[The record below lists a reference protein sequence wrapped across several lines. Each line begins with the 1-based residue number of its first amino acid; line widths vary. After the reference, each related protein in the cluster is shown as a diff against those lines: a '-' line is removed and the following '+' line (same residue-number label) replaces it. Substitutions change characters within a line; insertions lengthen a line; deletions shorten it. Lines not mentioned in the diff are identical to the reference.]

1 MKALIYLT
9 LKKIKNGILEYIR
22 TPSKLIPALILIAIM
37 GGSAF
42 TASSHSI
49 THYTRDITELYA
61 MVFGLY
67 SVIFVLISK
76 NGFHNGASMFT
87 MQDVNLIFTSPLK
100 QNTVL
105 SFGLV
110 QQLGR
115 SLMLGFFILFQSG
128 TVCATYGVGFET
140 LIYILIGYGVT
151 VFLAQMTAM
160 VIYSFTS
167 SDEKKHRAVKSAYT
181 AIIGAFVAYALYL
194 AYSAGGLN
202 LQNIIAVTQTPIAR
216 VFPVSGMVSLAVCG
230 AIDGRV
236 QHILFGIGYCVAFWM
251 IYRLAI
257 KFINGDYYEDVL
269 KSTEVSFSA
278 IAARKEGK
286 ASENAPKNI
295 KTGKIG
301 LTKGKGA
308 SAIAYKHKIE
318 NRRSRTF
325 ILSTASLVVVAF
337 TIVTAFVF
345 RSQPIAV
352 FGMSIYMMTMTIVT
366 GRWAKELGYPY
377 IYMIP
382 ESSYKK
388 LLYMIKGEIPTTILE
403 SILCC
408 VPLYFICDLS
418 IDETAGMVIG
428 RISFAFL
435 LITVNLLL
443 QRLFRESD
451 KKRFAVLFYFILV
464 MIFSMPGI
472 ITAVA
477 VMVFLPFYLGLALI
491 SMAIVNTIVALILA
505 FCCRK
510 ILERV

>member
-22 TPSKLIPALILIAIM
+22 TPSKLIPAIILIAVM
-37 GGSAF
+37 AGSAF
-42 TASSHSI
+42 TASSHTG

-61 MVFGLY
+61 MIFGLY
-67 SVIFVLISK
+67 SLIFVLISK

-105 SFGLV
+105 SFGLM

-128 TVCATYGVGFET
+128 TVCTTYAVGFET
-140 LIYILIGYGVT
+140 LVYILIGYGVT
-151 VFLAQMTAM
+151 VFLSQMLAM

-167 SDEKKHRAVKSAYT
+167 SDEKKHKAVKSAYT
-181 AIIGAFVAYALYL
+181 AVIVAFIAYALYL
-194 AYSAGGLN
+194 AYNNGGLN
-202 LQNIIAVTQTPIAR
+202 LENIIAVTQTTLAR
-216 VFPVSGMVSLAVCG
+216 AFPVSGIISLAVCG
-230 AIDGRV
+230 AIDGSV
-236 QHILFGIGYCVAFWM
+236 QHILFGIGYCVAFWA

-257 KFINGDYYEDVL
+257 KFINSDYYEDVL

-286 ASENAPKNI
+286 ASETAPKNI

-301 LTKGKGA
+301 LNKGKGA
-308 SAIAYKHKIE
+308 SAIAEKHKIE

-325 ILSTASLVVVAF
+325 ILSTTSLVVVAF
-337 TIVTAFVF
+337 TVASAFVF
-345 RSQPIAV
+345 RSQPIAI
-352 FGMSIYMMTMTIVT
+352 FAMSIYMMTMTIVT
-366 GRWAKELGYPY
+366 GRWAKELAYPY

-388 LLYMIKGEIPTTILE
+388 LLYMVKGEIPTTILE

-408 VPLYFICDLS
+408 VPLYFICNLS

-435 LITVNLLL
+435 LIAVNLLL

-451 KKRFAVLFYFILV
+451 KKRLAVLFYFILV

-472 ITAVA
+472 IAA
-477 VMVFLPFYLGLALI
+477 AAIMVFLPFYLGFALVA
-491 SMAIVNTIVALILA
+491 MAIVNTIVALILA
-505 FCCRK
+505 FYCRK

>member
-9 LKKIKNGILEYIR
+9 VKKLKNGILEYIR
-22 TPSKLIPALILIAIM
+22 TPSKLIPALVLIAIM
-37 GGSAF
+37 AGSAF
-42 TASSHSI
+42 TASSQQGH
-49 THYTRDITELYA
+49 HYTRDITELYA
-61 MVFGLY
+61 MIFALY

-140 LIYILIGYGVT
+140 LVYILIGYGVT

-167 SDEKKHRAVKSAYT
+167 ADEKKHKTVKVAYT
-181 AIIGAFVAYALYL
+181 AVIVAFVAYGLFL
-194 AYSAGGLN
+194 AYGMGGISLSN
-202 LQNIIAVTQTPIAR
+202 LIAVTQTTIAKA
-216 VFPVSGMVSLAVCG
+216 FPVSGMVSLAVCG
-230 AIDGRV
+230 AIDGSV
-236 QHILFGIGYCVAFWM
+236 PHILIGTGYCVAFWVL
-251 IYRLAI
+251 YRVAI
-257 KFINGDYYEDVL
+257 KYINGDYYEDVL

-301 LTKGKGA
+301 FTKGMGA
-308 SAIAYKHKIE
+308 SAIAEKHKIE
-318 NRRSRTF
+318 NRRSRNF
-325 ILSTASLVVVAF
+325 ILSTFSLVMVAF
-337 TIVTAFVF
+337 TVVSAFVF
-345 RSQPIAV
+345 RDEPVAV
-352 FGMSIYMMTMTIVT
+352 FAMSIYMMTMSIVT
-366 GRWAKELGYPY
+366 GRWAKELSYPY

-388 LLYMIKGEIPTTILE
+388 LLYMIKGEVPSTVLE
-403 SILCC
+403 SILCIG
-408 VPLYFICDLS
+408 PLYFICRLS
-418 IDETAGMVIG
+418 LDETLGMIIA

-435 LITVNLLL
+435 LIAVNLLL
-443 QRLFRESD
+443 QRIFRESD
-451 KKRFAVLFYFILV
+451 KKRLVVLFYFILV
-464 MIFSMPGI
+464 LIFSMPGI
-472 ITAVA
+472 ITAVT
-477 VMVFLPFYLGLALI
+477 VTVFLPFYLGPAFLAMSL
-491 SMAIVNTIVALILA
+491 VNTAVALILA

>member
-9 LKKIKNGILEYIR
+9 LRKLRNGILEYIR

-37 GGSAF
+37 VGSAF
-42 TASSHSI
+42 TANSHQGQY
-49 THYTRDITELYA
+49 YTRDITELYA
-61 MVFGLY
+61 MIFALY
-67 SVIFVLISK
+67 SLIFVLISK

-140 LIYILIGYGVT
+140 LVYILIGYGVT
-151 VFLAQMTAM
+151 VFLSQMVAM

-167 SDEKKHRAVKSAYT
+167 ADEKKHKALKSVYT
-181 AIIGAFVAYALYL
+181 AVIGAFVAYALYL
-194 AYSAGGLN
+194 AYGSGSLN
-202 LQNIIAVTQTPIAR
+202 LQSLIAVTQTPVAKA
-216 VFPVSGMVSLAVCG
+216 FPVSGMVSLAVCG

-236 QHILFGIGYCVAFWM
+236 PHILMGIGYCALCWVL
-251 IYRLAI
+251 YRIAI
-257 KFINGDYYEDVL
+257 RFINSDYYEDVL

-278 IAARKEGK
+278 IADRREGK
-286 ASENAPKNI
+286 ASENAPRNI

-301 LTKGKGA
+301 LSKGKGA
-308 SAIAYKHKIE
+308 SAIAEKHKIE
-318 NRRSRTF
+318 NRRSRNL
-325 ILSTASLVVVAF
+325 ILSTVSLVMVAF
-337 TIVTAFVF
+337 TLVSALIF
-345 RSQPIAV
+345 RDEPIAV
-352 FGMSIYMMTMTIVT
+352 FGLSVYMMVMSITS
-366 GRWAKELGYPY
+366 GRWAKELSYPY

-388 LLYMIKGEIPTTILE
+388 LLYMIKGEIPSIILE

-408 VPLYFICDLS
+408 GPLYFICYLPL
-418 IDETAGMVIG
+418 DETVGMILG

-435 LITVNLLL
+435 LIAVNLLL
-443 QRLFRESD
+443 QRVFRESD
-451 KKRFAVLFYFILV
+451 KKRLIVLFYFMLF
-464 MIFSMPGI
+464 MLFSMPGI
-472 ITAVA
+472 ITAVSIW
-477 VMVFLPFYLGLALI
+477 VFMPFYMALAFVAMSL
-491 SMAIVNTIVALILA
+491 VNTAVALILA